1 MDHNPSFRYPV
12 ILDLNGKACLVVGGG
27 AVAQRKVEGL
37 LRAGA
42 RVTVVASRVND
53 SIKDLQQDGK
63 IVLHQREF
71 TPADLDGKILAFGAL
86 DDPEARRSL
95 SAEARQRGIPV
106 NLADDPQN
114 CDFIIPSSLT
124 RGDLLVTVST
134 GGKSPALSRKLRQV
148 LEKKIGPSF
157 ALQVEAM
164 GDVRER
170 LFRELPEHEDLR
182 REVLLGIVDSD
193 LLDVLRNGDEKSFH
207 ERVDRIVNKAVEKS
221 RTP

>member
-37 LRAGA
+37 LRACA
-42 RVTVVASRVND
+42 RVTVVAPRVND